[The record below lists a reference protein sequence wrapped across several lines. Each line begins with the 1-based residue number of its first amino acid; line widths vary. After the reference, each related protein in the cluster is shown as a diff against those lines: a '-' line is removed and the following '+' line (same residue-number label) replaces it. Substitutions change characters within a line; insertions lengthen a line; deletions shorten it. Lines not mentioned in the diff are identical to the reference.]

1 MSKGFFLGIDGGG
14 TKTLATIVDA
24 RGCVLGTGLAGA
36 SNVDDVGVVLATANI
51 FQAVSQ
57 ARATAKLETFPFSA
71 AFLGLAGVVS
81 AQDRALVRGIAESLA
96 LARAEDILIDHDC
109 RIALAGGLSGRPGIV
124 LIAGTGSSCY
134 GRNANG
140 QTWRAGGWGSLIS
153 DEGSGYWLGR
163 EGLIATVRSL
173 DGRDA
178 PTAITAPML
187 EHLEVSNPDD
197 LLHRIYVTGLSR
209 SEIAALAPVVIEA
222 ARASDSTALN
232 LIRHGSSLLAECV
245 KAVVQKLNLEPEC
258 ELVLVGGIFQ
268 AGEIIF
274 APFRQSLLEYNLKCK
289 ITSPELSPSL
299 GACLLALEHRGL
311 LTESVMLELKSIESQ
326 ISERNQ

>member
-1 MSKGFFLGIDGGG
+1 MSKEFFLGIDGGG

-24 RGCVLGTGLAGA
+24 RGCVFGTGLAGA
-36 SNVDDVGVVLATANI
+36 ANIDDVGIAVATANI
-51 FQAVSQ
+51 SQAVDA

-81 AQDRALVRGIAESLA
+81 ARDRNLVRGIAESLA

-134 GRNANG
+134 GRNTNG

-163 EGLIATVRSL
+163 EGIVASVRAL

-178 PTAITAPML
+178 PTVITAPML

-209 SEIAALAPVVIEA
+209 SKIAALALVVIEA
-222 ARASDSTALN
+222 ARESDETALK
-232 LIRHGSSLLAECV
+232 LIKQGSQLLAECV

-268 AGEIIF
+268 AGEIVL
-274 APFRQSLLEYNLKCK
+274 APLRQSLLEYDLNCK

-311 LTESVMLELKSIESQ
+311 LTESVMLELKSNQSQ
-326 ISERNQ
+326 IIP